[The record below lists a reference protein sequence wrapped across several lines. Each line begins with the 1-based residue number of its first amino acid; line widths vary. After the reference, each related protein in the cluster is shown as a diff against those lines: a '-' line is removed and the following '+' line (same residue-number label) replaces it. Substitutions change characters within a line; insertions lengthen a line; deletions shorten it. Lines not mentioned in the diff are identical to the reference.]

1 MDLFSQLDQYSLLF
15 WISAIAG
22 VFMVG
27 IAKSGFGGGV
37 GAVATPL
44 VALTIPVADAAA
56 ILLPILIVADFFS
69 SRHYFKDADWGL
81 LRFLLPWASF
91 GILIGWLFFQR
102 FSDNEPVLKFGIGL
116 ISILFVLY
124 QMFGALFIKKEDR
137 WIPTNRFGMVM
148 GGIAGFTS
156 TLAHVGGPPLA
167 IYLLLKQIPRKV
179 YVGTIVLFFTI
190 VNLIKLIPYGWL
202 GLLRV
207 GNIGVTLVLLPFVV
221 IGVQVG
227 AWLNGK
233 IDEVWFNRIIY
244 ALLFVTGVQLI
255 IGQSLISLF
264 AGSG

>member
-44 VALTIPVADAAA
+44 VALTIPVAEAAA
-56 ILLPILIVADFFS
+56 ILLPILIVADFFA
-69 SRHYFKDADWGL
+69 SRHYFKDADWSL
-81 LRFLLPWASF
+81 LRFLLPCATF
-91 GILIGWLFFQR
+91 GILLGWLFFQQ
-102 FSDNEPVLKFGIGL
+102 FSDNEPVLKLGIGL

-124 QMFGALFIKKEDR
+124 QMFGALFLRSEER
-137 WIPTNRFGMVM
+137 WIPKNRFGLFM
-148 GGIAGFTS
+148 GTIAGFTS

-167 IYLLLKQIPRKV
+167 IFLLLKQIPRKA
-179 YVGTIVLFFTI
+179 YVGTMVLFFTI
-190 VNLIKLIPYGWL
+190 ANLIKLIPYSWL
-202 GLLRV
+202 GLLRI
-207 GNIGVTLVLLPFVV
+207 GNVGVTLLLLPVV
-221 IGVQVG
+221 VVGVQVG
-227 AWLNGK
+227 AWLNGR

-244 ALLFVTGVQLI
+244 TLLFITGVQLI

-264 AGSG
+264 AG